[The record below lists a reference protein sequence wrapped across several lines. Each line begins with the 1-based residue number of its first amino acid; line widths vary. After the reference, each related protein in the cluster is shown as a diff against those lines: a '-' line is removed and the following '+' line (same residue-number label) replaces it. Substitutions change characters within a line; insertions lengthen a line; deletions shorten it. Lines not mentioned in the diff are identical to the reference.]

1 MGNSPLVDFTRISP
15 NSTNPRKNAIRKITI
30 HHMAGNLSV
39 ESCGNVFAP
48 ESRKASSN
56 YAVATDGRIGL
67 YVDEENRAWT
77 SSNADND
84 NQAVTIEVANDQIGG
99 EWHIGDVALGK
110 LIELCADICRRNHI
124 SELIYTGNAAGSLTR
139 HNMFAATACPG
150 PYLQSKFPFIA
161 EEVSR
166 RLSTAAAVSSNAVS
180 PEAVSPGAAP
190 PETLSPEAAS
200 LEAITPQLFR
210 VRKAPDDAKSQI
222 GAYGVLHNAI
232 SEADRN
238 KAEGYKVYSEDGRL
252 VHDPNAVVIPV
263 SDAIRESGSDVATVS
278 VSVVNGVM
286 VVAGDHDLDLTPFDG
301 QAVASI
307 AQMQAYIQK
316 INPQAPDLAALYIEE
331 GLAEGIR
338 GDIAFAQACL
348 ETGNFH
354 FGGDVKAEQYNYA
367 GIGAVGGG
375 APGNS
380 FASPQIGV
388 RAQIQHLKAYVN
400 KEPLQGECVDPRFK
414 YVERGVSPYVEWLG
428 QRENPLG
435 KGWATG
441 ADYGPKILRIVNAI
455 IATEITEEE
464 TSKGPDVSDISDAP
478 AEITPEEITVDN
490 ALADGLITER
500 DYWLGVL
507 IGTIRP
513 DPAYVKDMMDRACSR
528 LQKKGKRRSSKGKE

>member
-1 MGNSPLVDFTRISP
+1 MSNSPLADFTRISP
-15 NSTNPRKNAIRKITI
+15 NSTNPRKNAIKKITI

-56 YAVATDGRIGL
+56 YAVATDGRVGL
-67 YVDEENRAWT
+67 YVDEGNRAWT

-99 EWHIGDVALGK
+99 DWHVGDVALART
-110 LIELCADICRRNHI
+110 IELCADICRRNNI
-124 SELIYTGNAAGSLTR
+124 PQLIYTGDASGSLTR

-150 PYLQSKFPFIA
+150 TYLQSKFPFIA
-161 EEVSR
+161 DEVNK
-166 RLSTAAAVSSNAVS
+166 RLASTQATTTTATSVSSQTVSTDTPTSQTAA
-180 PEAVSPGAAP
+180 
-190 PETLSPEAAS
+190 TQ
-200 LEAITPQLFR
+200 IYR
-210 VRKAPDDAKSQI
+210 VRKAPGDALSQL
-222 GAYGVLHNAI
+222 GAFGVLQNAI
-232 SEADRN
+232 HAADGG
-238 KAEGYKVYSEDGRL
+238 KAAGYKVYDEGGRL
-252 VHDPNAVVIPV
+252 VYDPGASELPV
-263 SDAIRESGSDVATVS
+263 SVNTGNQDV
-278 VSVVNGVM
+278 
-286 VVAGDHDLDLTPFDG
+286 DLTPFDG
-301 QAVASI
+301 QAVASV
-307 AQMQAYIQK
+307 AQMQVYIRK
-316 INPQAPDLAALYIEE
+316 INPRAPDLAALYIEE
-331 GLAEGIR
+331 GIAEGIR

-348 ETGNFH
+348 ETGNFV

-400 KEPLQGECVDPRFK
+400 KEPLRGDCVDPRFR

-441 ADYGPKILRIVNAI
+441 GDYGPKILRILNAI
-455 IATEITEEE
+455 IATEVAEEKA
-464 TSKGPDVSDISDAP
+464 TNAAADII
-478 AEITPEEITVDN
+478 AEKTPEEITVDN

-513 DPAYVKDMMDRACSR
+513 DPIYIKVVMDRAHDK
-528 LQKKGKRRSSKGKE
+528 LPENK